1 MEETRAMKRYTEWV
15 NRARADKEMLQDLRN
30 LITKPGLIEEEFST
44 ELDFGTAGLRALMG
58 PGPSRMNIYTVAAAA
73 KGFAQYL
80 LRQNQEAEAVV
91 SYDSRHGSKLFAEI
105 TAKMLAT
112 SGVHVHLFRDMH
124 PVPMLSFAIRRL
136 EATGGVMI
144 TASHN
149 PKEYNGFKVYR
160 ADGAQL
166 TDEETAEVRELTP
179 LPEDIFEEVAAF
191 DSLKVYLD
199 EETVSWVSEDLDRAY
214 THYLVDSVRHHE
226 IGSRARAD
234 VRIVYSPLH
243 GTGADPLLRTL
254 RALGYE
260 KIFEV
265 HDQMKPDGDFPTLRC
280 PNPEYEDTYDEALR
294 FARQVM
300 ADIVLLTDPD
310 ADRLGVAVYADG
322 EYHILNGNQIGCIL
336 MEFLLSTRAARGTL
350 PENGFAAISVV
361 SSHLARAICG
371 HYGVKLYETLTG
383 SKNTAALIR
392 KHQDEGEEHFL
403 FGFEESHG
411 YLFGGEVR
419 DKDAIAAAVLI
430 AEMTAMMKPKGIRLY
445 SQLEAIYN
453 LYGYAAEKS
462 LSLEYATDRLFGQR
476 KSDRL
481 MEHFRSLGGRL
492 GEGDEGLGCIEVSDW
507 QDFMPQANVLLY
519 RLRGLDWI
527 AFRPSGTEPKFKVY
541 LGFYGK
547 KSAAESRA
555 ERTLR
560 LMEQELR
567 SYFGD

>member
-15 NRARADKEMLQDLRN
+15 NRARADKEMLKDLRN
-30 LITKPGLIEEEFST
+30 LITKPGVIEEEFSA

-73 KGFAQYL
+73 KGCAQYL
-80 LRQNQEAEAVV
+80 LRQEGEAGAVI

-105 TAKMLAT
+105 TAKMLAS
-112 SGVHVHLFRDMH
+112 SGVHVYLFREMH
-124 PVPMLSFAIRRL
+124 PVPMLSFAVRRL
-136 EATGGVMI
+136 SAAGGVMI

-166 TDEETAEVRELTP
+166 TDKEAAEVSMLTP
-179 LPEDIFEEVAAF
+179 MPEEIFEEVAAF
-191 DSLKVYLD
+191 DSLKDYL
-199 EETVSWVSEDLDRAY
+199 EEGTVEWIPEDIDRAY
-214 THYLVDSVRHHE
+214 MNYLIDSVRHHE

-243 GTGADPLLRTL
+243 GTGARPLLETL
-254 RALGYE
+254 HTLGYE
-260 KIFEV
+260 KVFEV
-265 HDQMKPDGDFPTLRC
+265 HDQMKPDGDFPTVRC
-280 PNPEYEDTYDEALR
+280 PNPEYDDTYDEALR
-294 FARQVM
+294 FAHQVM

-336 MEFLLSTRAARGTL
+336 MEFLLSTRAAKDAI

-392 KHQDEGEEHFL
+392 EHQDEGEEHFL

-419 DKDAIAAAVLI
+419 DKDAIAAALII
-430 AEMTAMMKPKGIRLY
+430 AEMTTMMKPKGIRLY

-453 LYGYAAEKS
+453 LYGYASEKS
-462 LSLEYATDRLFGQR
+462 LSIEYTSDRLFGKR
-476 KSDRL
+476 RSDRL
-481 MEHFRSLGGRL
+481 MEHFRSLGGKL
-492 GEGDEGLGCIEVSDW
+492 GEEDTSLGQIEVSGW
-507 QDFMPQANVLLY
+507 HDFMPEANVLLY
-519 RLRGLDWI
+519 RLRGLDWM

-547 KSAAESRA
+547 KSVAESRA

-560 LMEQELR
+560 LIEKELR
-567 SYFGD
+567 DYFGA